1 VEKPK
6 IIQITKEDICN
17 GERGDFNK
25 CAVALALQ
33 RGFSSADKVDVD
45 QDSAKL
51 YGSKKD
57 DSYLAR
63 IEFDGEIF
71 EWIEEFD
78 AEVDV
83 QPFMIELRWIGD
95 SYHANGYFKTK

>member
-1 VEKPK
+1 MEKPK

-33 RGFSSADKVDVD
+33 REFSSADKADVN
-45 QDSAKL
+45 QNSAKL

-57 DSYLAR
+57 DGYLAR

>member
-1 VEKPK
+1 MNRPK
-6 IIQITKEDICN
+6 IIQITEKDICN

-45 QDSAKL
+45 QNSAKL
-51 YGSKKD
+51 YQSKKD
-57 DSYLAR
+57 DGYLAR

-71 EWIEEFD
+71 DWIEDFD
-78 AEVDV
+78 NEVEV
-83 QPFMIELRWIGD
+83 QPFTIQLRWIGD
-95 SYHANGYFKTK
+95 SYNANGYFYR

>member
-1 VEKPK
+1 MEKPK

-45 QDSAKL
+45 QNSAKL

-57 DSYLAR
+57 DGYLAR